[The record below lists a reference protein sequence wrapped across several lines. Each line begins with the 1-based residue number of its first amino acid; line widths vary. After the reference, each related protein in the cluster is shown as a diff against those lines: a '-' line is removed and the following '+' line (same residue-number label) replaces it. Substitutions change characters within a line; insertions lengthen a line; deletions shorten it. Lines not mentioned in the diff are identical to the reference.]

1 MWYYRKAKNPSQG
14 EGNFRAY
21 FRKETKVA
29 KTRHSSTAEGRYYCL
44 TA

>member
-1 MWYYRKAKNPSQG
+1 MQYYRKAKVPARG
-14 EGNFRAY
+14 KGNFRAY
-21 FRKETKVA
+21 FPKKTEVA